1 MFTEKY
7 FSKTQTNKYIFQTNQ
22 TNIPKSLLVANVTK
36 CHEDSWENRYHYM
49 SHPVNVLPAFMK
61 IGAC

>member
-36 CHEDSWENRYHYM
+36 CHEDSCENR
-49 SHPVNVLPAFMK
+49 
-61 IGAC
+61 